1 MSGLMATGLLNVN
14 LTPMCNKMVIGLH
27 LIKDVFIYQD
37 NGKHHREENIGR
49 KVTGRKEDVKK
60 TAGTDINTQWNLSK

>member
-1 MSGLMATGLLNVN
+1 MSGSMATGLLTVK

-27 LIKDVFIYQD
+27 LTKDVFIYQG
-37 NGKHHREENIGR
+37 NGKHHQEENIGR

-60 TAGTDINTQWNLSK
+60 TAGTGINT